1 MDLCY
6 QHDIGICWDR
16 AGQYSSETVSSNKI
30 IEIFLSFKTLRI
42 LYLQVP
48 TIILLSSTPKHILP
62 LLVISQFAGTSLWFV
77 GNAVLP
83 ELKQSFHLSQYAV
96 SLVTS
101 AVMLGFIAGT
111 LVFAFFSLA
120 DRFSPVKLFF
130 ISSLLGALT
139 NSAVVWFATGDSSLF
154 TLRFLTGF
162 FLAGIYP
169 VGMKIAADWYEKG
182 LGKALGYLLGA
193 LVLGTAFPHLL
204 KNRDFE
210 LPWKS
215 VLYITSVIAIAGGS
229 LMLLMGDGPFRK
241 RSGGFRW
248 DAIGKI
254 FSSKKWRQAAFGY
267 FGHMWEVYSF
277 WGFVPLI
284 IELYSQKNGTQL
296 NIYLLSFI
304 SIAIGA
310 VGSVIGGFLSGP
322 IGSAKVAAYALL
334 ISGICC
340 FISPFSY
347 SFPSFIFILLLLVW
361 GLTVVPDSPQFST
374 LVAQYAPE
382 ELRGT
387 ALTIYNSIGFA
398 ITTISLFVIDRL
410 FHSSGFFGG
419 QNTFALLG
427 LGALAGLPSTI
438 RLIKNK

>member
-1 MDLCY
+1 MT
-6 QHDIGICWDR
+6 DIKT
-16 AGQYSSETVSSNKI
+16 SKKVLPI
-30 IEIFLSFKTLRI
+30 IVL
-42 LYLQVP
+42 
-48 TIILLSSTPKHILP
+48 
-62 LLVISQFAGTSLWFV
+62 SQFAGTSLWFV

-83 ELKQSFHLSQYAV
+83 ELKESLQLSQYAV

-101 AVMLGFIAGT
+101 AVMLGFIVGT

-139 NSAVVWFATGDSSLF
+139 NSAVVWFVTDGNTLF
-154 TLRFLTGF
+154 LFRFLTGF

-182 LGKALGYLLGA
+182 LGKALGFLLGA

-210 LPWKS
+210 LPWRS
-215 VLYITSVIAIAGGS
+215 VLYITSAVAVFGGII
-229 LMLLMGDGPFRK
+229 MLLFVGDGPYRK
-241 RSGGFRW
+241 KSGSFRW
-248 DAIGKI
+248 DAFGKI
-254 FSSKKWRQAAFGY
+254 FSSKKWRQSAFGY

-277 WGFVPLI
+277 WGFLPLM
-284 IELYSQKNGTQL
+284 IELYDKKNELHL
-296 NIYLLSFI
+296 NIPFLSFI
-304 SIAIGA
+304 AIAIGA
-310 VGSVIGGFLSGP
+310 IGSVAGGYISEK
-322 IGSAKVAAYALL
+322 IGSAKVAVWSLL
-334 ISGICC
+334 ISGMCC

-347 SFPSFIFILLLLVW
+347 SAPVFLFLLLLLVW

-398 ITTISLFVIDRL
+398 ITTISLYVIDRIFYSTGPL
-410 FHSSGFFGG
+410 GG
-419 QNTFALLG
+419 ENTFALLG
-427 LGALAGLPSTI
+427 LGALVGLPSAI
-438 RLIKNK
+438 KLIKNK

>member
-1 MDLCY
+1 ML
-6 QHDIGICWDR
+6 
-16 AGQYSSETVSSNKI
+16 
-30 IEIFLSFKTLRI
+30 
-42 LYLQVP
+42 
-48 TIILLSSTPKHILP
+48 
-62 LLVISQFAGTSLWFV
+62 SQFAGTSLWFV

-83 ELKQSFHLSQYAV
+83 ELEESLDLSQYAV

-130 ISSLLGALT
+130 ISSLLGAIT
-139 NSAVVWFATGDSSLF
+139 NSAVVWLVADGNSLF
-154 TLRFLTGF
+154 FFRFLTGF

-182 LGKALGYLLGA
+182 LGKALGFLLGA

-204 KNRDFE
+204 KNRDFD

-215 VLYITSVIAIAGGS
+215 VMYVTSVVAVFGG
-229 LMLLMGDGPFRK
+229 LIMLLYVGDGPYRK
-241 RSGGFRW
+241 RSGSFRW
-248 DAIGKI
+248 DAIAKI
-254 FSSKKWRQAAFGY
+254 FSSKKWRQSAFGY

-277 WGFVPLI
+277 WGFVPLMI
-284 IELYSQKNGTQL
+284 GVYSQKNGLQL
-296 NIYLLSFI
+296 DISFLSFLTI
-304 SIAIGA
+304 SIGAIGC
-310 VGSVIGGFLSGP
+310 VIGGYLSGK
-322 IGSAKVAAYALL
+322 IGSAKVAMWSLL
-334 ISGICC
+334 ISGLCC

-347 SFPSFIFILLLLVW
+347 SFPVFLFLTLILIW

-398 ITTISLFVIDRL
+398 ITTISLYVIDYI

-419 QNTFALLG
+419 ENTFALLG
-427 LGALAGLPSTI
+427 FGALVGLPSTI
-438 RLIKNK
+438 RLIRNK

>member
-1 MDLCY
+1 MTE
-6 QHDIGICWDR
+6 IKI
-16 AGQYSSETVSSNKI
+16 NK
-30 IEIFLSFKTLRI
+30 K
-42 LYLQVP
+42 V
-48 TIILLSSTPKHILP
+48 LP
-62 LLVISQFAGTSLWFV
+62 VIVLSQFAGTSLWFV

-83 ELKQSFHLSQYAV
+83 DLKESLHLSQYAV
-96 SLVTS
+96 SLVTA

-139 NSAVVWFATGDSSLF
+139 NSAVVWFVTDGNTLF
-154 TLRFLTGF
+154 LFRFLTGF

-182 LGKALGYLLGA
+182 LGKALGFLLGA

-210 LPWKS
+210 LPWRS
-215 VLYITSVIAIAGGS
+215 VLYITSIVAVVGGI
-229 LMLLMGDGPFRK
+229 LMLLFVGDGPYRK
-241 RSGGFRW
+241 KSGSFRW
-248 DAIGKI
+248 NAFEKI
-254 FSSKKWRQAAFGY
+254 FSSKKWRQSAFGY

-277 WGFVPLI
+277 WGFLPLM
-284 IELYSQKNGTQL
+284 IELYAKKNDLHL
-296 NIYLLSFI
+296 NIPFLSFI
-304 SIAIGA
+304 AIAIG
-310 VGSVIGGFLSGP
+310 VIGSVAGGYISEKF
-322 IGSAKVAAYALL
+322 GSAKVAIWSLL

-340 FISPFSY
+340 FISPLSY
-347 SFPSFIFILLLLVW
+347 SMPFFLFLFLLLVW

-398 ITTISLFVIDRL
+398 ITTISLYVIDRV
-410 FHSSGFFGG
+410 FHSTGSLGG
-419 QNTFALLG
+419 ENTFALLG
-427 LGALAGLPSTI
+427 VGAVFGLPSAI